1 MIRKALHNTSRP
13 ADRGRR
19 TPAEAMDAIEGAN
32 LRSVTWVI
40 AGGVRSGDWRHQ

>member
-1 MIRKALHNTSRP
+1 MIREAPHNTSRP

-19 TPAEAMDAIEGAN
+19 TPAEAMDAIEGEN

-40 AGGVRSGDWRHQ
+40 AEEVRGGDRRHQ